1 MDHQEKFARSIRER
15 YQLAPECPCGKSNR
29 DGKFSP
35 IIGSMGAAGYCHSCD
50 QFFTP
55 DDPRPEQR
63 EIEPDPEPKTIP
75 ASVRKRSCNPAY
87 YHRNG
92 LFQWFATHFPS
103 EQVIEA
109 FQLYRVGTN
118 RKGETVFWTCEPDGA
133 ARQPRET
140 AYTSQGKR
148 AHHKTG
154 LPPKRYQAA
163 EGYRACAFGAHLLTQ
178 RPKDPVAIVES
189 EKNALA
195 GALLHPEHIWL
206 ATLGAS
212 GWGKITELREH
223 LHGREVTVFPDC
235 DTPGR
240 QLAQAVAA
248 ILTQANITNR
258 VIDLDPTRFDGYDIA
273 DFMTESSH

>member
-1 MDHQEKFARSIRER
+1 MDQQEQFARSIRER
-15 YQLAPECPCGKSNR
+15 YRMAPECPCGKSNR

-35 IIGSMGAAGYCHSCD
+35 ILGSDGRAGYCHSCA
-50 QFFTP
+50 QFFTEE
-55 DDPRPEQR
+55 DSATTERR
-63 EIEPDPEPKTIP
+63 EPEPELPPKII
-75 ASVRKRSCNPAY
+75 AADVRRRSCNPAY
-87 YHRNG
+87 YTRNG
-92 LFQWFATHFPS
+92 LFLWFSRFFTPEEVTA
-103 EQVIEA
+103 V
-109 FQLYRVGTN
+109 FQQYRVGTN
-118 RKGETVFWTCEPDGA
+118 RKNETVFWTCDPTGA

-140 AYTSQGKR
+140 AYTPEGKR
-148 AHHKTG
+148 AHDKTG

-163 EGYRACAFGAHLLTQ
+163 EGYRACAFGAHLLGE

-195 GALLHPEHIWL
+195 GALLHPEYIWL

-212 GWGKITELREH
+212 GWGKVTELREE
-223 LHGREVTVFPDC
+223 LTSREVTVFPDC

-258 VIDLDPTRFDGYDIA
+258 VIDLAPTQSDGYDIA
-273 DFMTESSH
+273 DFLATQS